1 MDYFDTPLEYVQNQD
16 DFYGQNVNV
25 ENIRGLMKE
34 TDNRN
39 IELTQNL
46 PSTSK
51 MTTSRTTES
60 QPETRMTKERRGMVE
75 VFNTGVDIMMCLS
88 L

>member
-1 MDYFDTPLEYVQNQD
+1 MNCLEPNYVDYLDTPLEYIQNQD

-25 ENIRGLMKE
+25 ENLRDLIKE

-39 IELTQNL
+39 MELTENL

-51 MTTSRTTES
+51 MTTTRTTEP

-75 VFNTGVDIMMCLS
+75 VLS
-88 L
+88 SE

>member
-1 MDYFDTPLEYVQNQD
+1 MDYLDTPLEYIQNQD

-25 ENIRGLMKE
+25 ENLRDLIKE

-39 IELTQNL
+39 MELTENL

-51 MTTSRTTES
+51 MTTTRTTEP
-60 QPETRMTKERRGMVE
+60 QPEARMTKERRGMVE
-75 VFNTGVDIMMCLS
+75 VLS
-88 L
+88 SE